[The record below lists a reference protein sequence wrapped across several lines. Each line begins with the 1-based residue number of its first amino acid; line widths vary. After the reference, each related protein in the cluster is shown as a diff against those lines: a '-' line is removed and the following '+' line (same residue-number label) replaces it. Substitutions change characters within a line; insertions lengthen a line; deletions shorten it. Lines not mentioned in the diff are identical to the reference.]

1 MKYKIIYFDNTA
13 QGWYDLKERFNSDSD
28 ANKFIEENRYKL
40 SKEFNRAVKDSNVQI
55 VEIKH

>member
-1 MKYKIIYFDNTA
+1 MKYKIIYFDKWA
-13 QGWYDLKERFNSDSD
+13 EGWYDLKETFDSEIT
-28 ANKFIEENRYKL
+28 ANKFIEENRYKI